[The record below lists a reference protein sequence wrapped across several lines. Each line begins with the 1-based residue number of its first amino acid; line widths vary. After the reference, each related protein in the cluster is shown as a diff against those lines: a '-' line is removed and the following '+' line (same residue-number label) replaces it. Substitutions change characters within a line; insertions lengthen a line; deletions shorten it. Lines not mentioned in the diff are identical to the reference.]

1 MKKQYIYQR
10 VRDLREDHDLTQKQ
24 VAEIL
29 KEHNTTYIRWETG
42 ETEIPIHILKKLAVL
57 YKTSIDK
64 LTEIEIIK
72 EVK

>member
-10 VRDLREDHDLTQKQ
+10 VRDLREDNDLTQKQ

-42 ETEIPIHILKKLAVL
+42 ETEIPI
-57 YKTSIDK
+57 
-64 LTEIEIIK
+64 
-72 EVK
+72 